1 MVGKP
6 IMTAG
11 YVAANFA
18 IKAGY
23 FFVEALVL
31 IFVVKADIPARSTNV
46 RLRR

>member
-6 IMTAG
+6 IMTPG

-18 IKAGY
+18 IKGGY

-31 IFVVKADIPARSTNV
+31 IFVGIVVPTAVNP
-46 RLRR
+46 